1 MKNFNVKPIL
11 IFVVSITIIVN
22 AVLIMLKHSDNKEEV
37 KATENTEVIHVIN
50 EEHNIKVDNITV
62 KKIDSVNYLVF
73 DVVRLDSNL
82 EKVNFNLK
90 LFYDG
95 DEVFKTIVTVDSF
108 GNSDYVNRKVQLP
121 KLKYKFNQLTVDLEF
136 SDSNVVEE

>member
-1 MKNFNVKPIL
+1 MKNFDVKPIL

-22 AVLIMLKHSDNKEEV
+22 ALLIILKHSDAKEEI
-37 KATENTEVIHVIN
+37 KAVENAEVIHVIN

-82 EKVNFNLK
+82 EKANFILK
-90 LFYDG
+90 LLYDG
-95 DEVFKTIVTVDSF
+95 DEVFRTAVVVDSF
-108 GNSDYVNRKVQLP
+108 ANKDYINRKAQLP

>member
-1 MKNFNVKPIL
+1 MKNFVVKPIL

-22 AVLIMLKHSDNKEEV
+22 AVLIILKHSDNKEEI
-37 KATENTEVIHVIN
+37 KAVENAEVIHVIN

-82 EKVNFNLK
+82 EKANFILK
-90 LFYDG
+90 LLYDG
-95 DEVFKTIVTVDSF
+95 DEVFRTAVVVDSF
-108 GNSDYVNRKVQLP
+108 ANKDYINRKAQLP